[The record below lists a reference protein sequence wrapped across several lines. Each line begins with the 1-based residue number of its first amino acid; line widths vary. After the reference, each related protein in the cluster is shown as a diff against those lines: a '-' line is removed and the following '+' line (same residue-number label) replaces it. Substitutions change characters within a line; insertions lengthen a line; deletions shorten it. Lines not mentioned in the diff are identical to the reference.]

1 MTNETGDFAKQGGHW
16 YLADGSPFYTIVGK
30 NGKTRAVTLRDA
42 RPIGA
47 VPSVTGIIAC
57 ASAPQLEKW
66 KRNQLLLAAL
76 TLPVKPSESE
86 IEWLGR
92 VEQDWQQEGRAAA
105 EKGTRIHAAIE
116 QYYRDGHGEPVDI
129 EWVPWIAAS
138 HAELVEHCGERQR
151 WSAERSFADRRGYG
165 GKTDLHSGEWVV
177 DVKTKDGSPDG
188 KLYDQH
194 IMQLAAYREGLGLIG
209 ARAGILFVQREHPA
223 ATLIEA
229 SAQELDKGFEM
240 FKALLA
246 FWKARNQYFPERAQ
260 EAVEAAM
267 RG

>member
-1 MTNETGDFAKQGGHW
+1 MANETGDFAKQGGGHW
-16 YLADGSPFYTIVGK
+16 YLKDGTPFYTIVGK
-30 NGKTRAVTLRDA
+30 NGKQRAVTLRDA

-76 TLPVKPSESE
+76 TLPVKAGETE

-92 VEQDWQQEGRAAA
+92 VEQDWQQEGRTAA
-105 EKGTRIHAAIE
+105 EKGTHIHAAIE
-116 QYYRDGHGEPVDI
+116 QYYRDEPVAS
-129 EWVPWIAAS
+129 EWGPWVAA
-138 HAELVEHCGERQR
+138 AMAQMIEHCGAQQR

-165 GKTDLHSGEWVV
+165 GKTDLHSGEWVI
-177 DVKTKDGSPDG
+177 DVKTKDGMPDG